1 MSQRGLPNTLIC
13 TSVTERCLSF
23 GLSGG
28 HVSQT
33 DQCFTFYN
41 TQSDKK
47 TYLVVDLVTFVSL
60 VWMSKKPTTLSRKAF
75 TQWYGY
81 TFIEVVHL
89 VKC

>member
-41 TQSDKK
+41 TQSDTKNLFSSRLSNFCIFSMDVKK
-47 TYLVVDLVTFVSL
+47 AHHFVKESL
-60 VWMSKKPTTLSRKAF
+60 HTMVWLHF
-75 TQWYGY
+75 Y
-81 TFIEVVHL
+81 
-89 VKC
+89 